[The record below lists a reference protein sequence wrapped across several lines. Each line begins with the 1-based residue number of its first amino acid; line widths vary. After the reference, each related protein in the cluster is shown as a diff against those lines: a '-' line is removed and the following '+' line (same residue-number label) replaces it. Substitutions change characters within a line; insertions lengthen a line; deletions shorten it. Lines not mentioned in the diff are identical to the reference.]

1 MSSRI
6 LFVDDDESILAAFQ
20 RTLRKQFEVDVA
32 PGADSALAKLESSPP
47 YAVVVVDMQMPDMD
61 GIELLKEIQIRHPD
75 TVRMMLTGNADQK
88 TAVQAVNEGHIFR
101 FLNKPCPPESL
112 ATALRSG
119 LRQYQ
124 LVTAEREL
132 LEQTLHGAI
141 RSLSEILRYVH
152 PRLAATS
159 DEHRELI
166 RRLGRQYCPD
176 DIWAIDI
183 AAMLANVGLLA
194 LPPAVTLKSSAGMVL
209 NETERQHLNRISETS
224 AKVVSCIPRLDVV
237 SRIILY
243 SRKDFDGAGF
253 PSDDVAGEAL
263 PLGARILRVV
273 NDFLQ
278 HRQRGVASLD
288 ALERMRLSVG
298 VYDPQILSDL
308 RDTVVALGGLPLVP
322 AKPASASPSP
332 VSPLLPPGKS
342 GPGSPSP
349 VNGTPATT
357 SPSVLRPGAA
367 SAAAAAAGATPTPPA
382 PAAGAPASRRISD
395 SLRILVIDDKA
406 AIIDQIRR
414 GLAPHTTW
422 TVEGCADAAES
433 LNHCRTSTPD
443 VIILSLSLA
452 QGRSLE
458 LFQSLRANPGT
469 ATTPV
474 IALCLRTSTESHTE
488 AHDHGFAAIVHKPID
503 IRTLETKLIH
513 VLNLDTSEKYFA
525 IRRDH
530 LVITLPPVVD
540 PSVVTEVQLHL
551 ARQLTEAVDSG
562 LTRLILDY
570 TGVLKPDLAST
581 QLGIRIAREGAEV
594 GLTFRVVGTDA
605 LAKECLKYEDTIH
618 WDILPSLDEAL
629 GTATAVT
636 R

>member
-32 PGADSALAKLESSPP
+32 AGADLALAKLETSPP

-61 GIELLKEIQIRHPD
+61 GIELLKEIQGRYPD

-101 FLNKPCPPESL
+101 FLNKPCPPDSL
-112 ATALRSG
+112 VTALRSG

-141 RSLSEILRYVH
+141 RSLSEILRFVH

-159 DEHRELI
+159 DDHRDLI

-176 DIWAIDI
+176 DIWAIDV

-209 NETERQHLNRISETS
+209 NESERQHLNRISETS
-224 AKVVSCIPRLDVV
+224 AKVVACIPRLDVV
-237 SRIILY
+237 SKIILY

-263 PLGARILRVV
+263 PVGARILRVV
-273 NDFLQ
+273 NDYLQ
-278 HRQRGVASLD
+278 HRQRGIASPD
-288 ALERMRLSVG
+288 ALERMRLSAG
-298 VYDPQILSDL
+298 VYDPEILRHL
-308 RDTVVALGGLPLVP
+308 RETVANLGSLPLSVSP
-322 AKPASASPSP
+322 TASASAAFPSRSSCTVP
-332 VSPLLPPGKS
+332 S
-342 GPGSPSP
+342 SPSASVAP
-349 VNGTPATT
+349 RRPEVGDTHGTPPSAGRTSAPAAPTPNSPPATT
-357 SPSVLRPGAA
+357 TL
-367 SAAAAAAGATPTPPA
+367 
-382 PAAGAPASRRISD
+382 RRISD
-395 SLRILVIDDKA
+395 ALRILVIDDKA
-406 AIIDQIRR
+406 AIPEQIRR
-414 GLAPHTTW
+414 GLAPHASW
-422 TVEGCADAAES
+422 TVDGCADAAET
-433 LNHCRTSTPD
+433 LNHCRTATPD
-443 VIILSLSLA
+443 VIVLSLSLA
-452 QGRSLE
+452 LGRSLE
-458 LFQSLRANPGT
+458 LFQSLRSNPST

-474 IALCLRTSTESHTE
+474 IALCLRTANENHGE
-488 AHDHGFAAIVHKPID
+488 ALDHGFAAIVHKPIE

-525 IRRDH
+525 TRQNH

-540 PSVVTEVQLHL
+540 PSVVTEIQLHL
-551 ARQLTEAVDSG
+551 APQLTNAVDSG

-570 TGVLKPDLAST
+570 TPVLQPDFAST
-581 QLGIRIAREGAEV
+581 QLGIQIAREGNEV
-594 GLTFRVVGTDA
+594 GLSIRIVGTET

-629 GTATAVT
+629 GVPVEAT